1 MAHRVSVRNQ
11 QTKSQD
17 RVVPGGTDFRAER
30 QAQEEKNWERQP
42 FYLLTSALMG
52 DPNALDPM
60 KRWEQTAAYFLDTN
74 KAVKSFVKNS
84 GLGFAIPYLY
94 NGQMHDYVPDF
105 IIRLNA

>member
-17 RVVPGGTDFRAER
+17 RVVPGGTDVRAER

-52 DPNALDPM
+52 DPNGLLVPCRSVGFSFTGRGRDQRRFRPSPFACSRRISSARSAM
-60 KRWEQTAAYFLDTN
+60 TRSKMAGAAE
-74 KAVKSFVKNS
+74 
-84 GLGFAIPYLY
+84 
-94 NGQMHDYVPDF
+94 
-105 IIRLNA
+105 

>member
-52 DPNALDPM
+52 DPNDHLPTIPM
-60 KRWEQTAAYFLDTN
+60 LPQGGAHFERQIGMDRVAAETSTHLLQQEKWAEPAGKRF
-74 KAVKSFVKNS
+74 
-84 GLGFAIPYLY
+84 
-94 NGQMHDYVPDF
+94 
-105 IIRLNA
+105 